1 MLVYGL
7 TGGIAC
13 GKSTVAKMFAGL
25 GAAVVDADRIAREVV
40 EPGKPAH
47 EEILREFGRQVL
59 AADGRIDRPAL
70 GNIVFGDEVAR
81 KKLNAITHPRIF
93 AESARRLNLL
103 REQGTKIV
111 LYEAALLV
119 ETGAHRS
126 YAGLIVVSAPEDV
139 QLARLMERDGIGEEA
154 ARQKINSQL
163 PLEEKRK
170 VADYVIDNGGAL
182 EETRRQVE
190 EVWVEL
196 QKEPGS

>member
-1 MLVYGL
+1 
-7 TGGIAC
+7 
-13 GKSTVAKMFAGL
+13 MFAGL

-93 AESARRLNLL
+93 TESARRLNLL